1 MFAQLALPHE
11 GNSLCVEPALA
22 VNADKLQ
29 NRTTSLDDLL
39 VVAATEQDFE
49 HFVLMD
55 PVNNVFCGQK
65 LAWLDFRLF
74 GVFA

>member
-11 GNSLCVEPALA
+11 GNSLRIESALA

-29 NRTTSLDDLL
+29 NRTTSLDDFL
-39 VVAATEQDFE
+39 VVAATEQDVE
-49 HFVLMD
+49 HFVLVD
-55 PVNNVFCGQK
+55 PVNKVFCGQK
-65 LAWLDFRLF
+65 LAWRDFRLF